1 MGVISVIII
10 ENCITTKFA
19 YWNLFLT
26 LLHFFSFFS
35 PFFLIFLFF
44 FFFSSFFLIFLFPFF
59 FFSHFSLLPFHLPS
73 GRCHYIR
80 MDGEFKDCETSSC
93 ILWYGLI
100 LLWCMKSL
108 HVFQHGFMLLWFK
121 DEWIST
127 FKVLINNFLSW
138 LYNLGNPF

>member
-10 ENCITTKFA
+10 ENCITAKFA
-19 YWNLFLT
+19 YWNLFFT

-35 PFFLIFLFF
+35 
-44 FFFSSFFLIFLFPFF
+44 SS
-59 FFSHFSLLPFHLPS
+59 FSHFSPFPHFSFLLFFSSSFSHFPLLPFLLLS

-93 ILWYGLI
+93 ILWYGLM
-100 LLWCMKSL
+100 LLWCVKSL
-108 HVFQHGFMLLWFK
+108 HVLEHGFMLLWFK

-138 LYNLGNPF
+138 LYNVGNPF